1 MFFLGR
7 GPRNVSNARRM
18 LLIEDDAETRA
29 ALTQLFVNAGFGVV
43 SSDEGRKA
51 LELAAVTR
59 PQVVV
64 LDLVTGGMN
73 GWEFLE
79 RRKAEPALRDVPV
92 VVISARR
99 REPLD
104 VDLFLTKPV
113 APDDLLKAVR
123 ALVERPRTRV

>member
-1 MFFLGR
+1 MPTTR
-7 GPRNVSNARRM
+7 KM

-29 ALTQLFVNAGFGVV
+29 ALTELFTKAGFGVV

-51 LELAAVTR
+51 LELAAVTK

-79 RRKAEPALRDVPV
+79 RRRSEPALRDVPV
-92 VVISARR
+92 VVLSARR

-113 APDDLLKAVR
+113 APEALLRAVL
-123 ALVERPRTRV
+123 ALTARPRTRA

>member
-7 GPRNVSNARRM
+7 GPKTVTNARRM
-18 LLIEDDAETRA
+18 LLIEDDAETRT

-123 ALVERPRTRV
+123 ALVERPRTRA

>member
-1 MFFLGR
+1 VPTTRKL
-7 GPRNVSNARRM
+7 

-29 ALTQLFVNAGFGVV
+29 ALTELFTKAGFGVV

-79 RRKAEPALRDVPV
+79 RRRSEPALRDVPV

-104 VDLFLTKPV
+104 VDLFLSKPV
-113 APDDLLKAVR
+113 APEELLRAVQ
-123 ALVERPRTRV
+123 ALASRPTRGRT